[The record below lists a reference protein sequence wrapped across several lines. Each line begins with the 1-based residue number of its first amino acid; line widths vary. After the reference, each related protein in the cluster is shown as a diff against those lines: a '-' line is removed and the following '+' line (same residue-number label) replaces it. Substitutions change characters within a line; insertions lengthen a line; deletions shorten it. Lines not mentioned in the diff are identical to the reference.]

1 MLTFLPLEQ
10 IDEMDKWEGSQLN
23 TAKEILAYELTKLVH
38 GEEEANKAQETA
50 RGLFS
55 GKGSLENMPSSQLSA
70 DKFENGKIGAINLL
84 VACGLCA
91 SNGEA
96 RRLIQQGGVAV
107 NDQKVAS
114 IDVTFDQSDFEGD
127 GVVIKKGKK
136 VFHRA
141 YI

>member
-1 MLTFLPLEQ
+1 
-10 IDEMDKWEGSQLN
+10 
-23 TAKEILAYELTKLVH
+23 
-38 GEEEANKAQETA
+38 
-50 RGLFS
+50 
-55 GKGSLENMPSSQLSA
+55 MPSSQLSA
-70 DKFENGKIGAINLL
+70 DQFDNGKIGASNLL

-141 YI
+141 FVK

>member
-1 MLTFLPLEQ
+1 
-10 IDEMDKWEGSQLN
+10 
-23 TAKEILAYELTKLVH
+23 
-38 GEEEANKAQETA
+38 
-50 RGLFS
+50 
-55 GKGSLENMPSSQLSA
+55 MPSSQLTA
-70 DKFENGKIGAINLL
+70 DKFENGKIGATRLL

-107 NDQKVAS
+107 NDQKVVS

-141 YI
+141 YL